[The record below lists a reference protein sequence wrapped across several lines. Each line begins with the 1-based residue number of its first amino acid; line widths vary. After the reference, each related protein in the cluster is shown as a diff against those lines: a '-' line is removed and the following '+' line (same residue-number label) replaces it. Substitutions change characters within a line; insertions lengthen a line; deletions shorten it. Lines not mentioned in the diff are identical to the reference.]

1 MSANP
6 WEDFAKR
13 GREPHERRAG
23 VARTVLD
30 GQTKP
35 AGAPAGSADHGEG
48 SGADA
53 AAMGEPGRSWLTLG
67 GSLGSAVPDRDE
79 PGRVAGDA
87 LDRSPEAV
95 PRASAGSGQVGETIR
110 EPVKG
115 ELELGGR
122 KVDVAQVTM
131 PVPNIRARDDY
142 FVPPRPRGRRM
153 ARSGSGT
160 MPDRACPVAIPAS
173 SPPADRGAS
182 STGSPGQTAEA
193 RGKHASTR

>member
-30 GQTKP
+30 GRTKP
-35 AGAPAGSADHGEG
+35 AGTPAGSADHGEG

-142 FVPPRPRGRRM
+142 FVPPTSRAPDGEVGVGDHAGPGVPGGHTSVFAPGRSRGIVDRLS
-153 ARSGSGT
+153 RSDG
-160 MPDRACPVAIPAS
+160 
-173 SPPADRGAS
+173 
-182 STGSPGQTAEA
+182 
-193 RGKHASTR
+193 